1 MQIDQMKLTD
11 NVVKNIPDENT
22 NKGIE
27 NYIMQTDLQT
37 GIFHTNVETYSKDS
51 DSVSG
56 VSAGGRVN
64 MANATYQKPFS
75 ETEQKSVADDLM
87 QGMDMSAEDKK
98 NQMVVAANTTTPE
111 DYQKMMEDGF
121 TLNNSSSQTIITETD
136 KIKAVLAKAGV
147 DISIYG
153 DSLSEEQLKEII
165 GSEAVARQIEA
176 QMKQNDIPANDSNM
190 SDAQNAYDQ
199 ATQIGELSEEAIKY
213 LIKNDKEPTI
223 SNLYKAQFSSSSQY
237 NTQGMTSSMTD
248 EELQEMSDQIKQMLQ
263 SFGMIADDKNI
274 QDGCWLI
281 ENGLELNQ
289 HNMSYLQQLQGF
301 SISSD
306 NADEIVKS
314 IISAIG
320 EGARPTDAMMLDGY
334 SMKDQAEEAQSIIN
348 NATDSDIEYVINHG
362 LTLNIHNLGIAEN
375 IRKEYGI
382 NNEGSADV
390 TKVNEGNANVTKV
403 NEGNA
408 NVTNVKAGNAN
419 VTNVKAGPTNI
430 NEGNANVTNVKAGPT
445 NINEV
450 RANVTNVKAGPTNIN
465 EGNANVTNV
474 KAGSTN
480 INESAQIVDGI
491 LADALGINSGA
502 QGQVTQ
508 SQIEIISARRAL
520 EEVRLVMTSQANYS
534 LLKRGISIDT
544 KPLEM
549 LVNDLKQQEH
559 QYYADLMQ
567 QNGVEV
573 TDEKVEKFSN
583 VMSTVEET
591 KWQPAY
597 AINIKSSQ
605 DSINTL
611 HENGKAVK
619 ADFEKAN
626 ERYETM
632 MTAPRADLGDNIRK
646 AFRNVD
652 DILADLGMDA
662 TEENQRAVRILA
674 YNETE
679 ITSENI
685 AKIKAADEEIQ
696 RTFKNM
702 TPAVVLE
709 MIREGVQPL
718 DINISQL
725 NDIANRIKE
734 NINDDS
740 NEKFNKFLWKLEKNN
755 QISDEERTSYI
766 GIYRLFAQIEKADG
780 ASIGAVINQ
789 GSEITMRNLLT
800 AVRSNQKG
808 KMDYKV
814 DDDFS
819 GMNAVSNG
827 EKIDDQIMTAY
838 NQNCVRDITDM
849 LTPDN
854 IDAIANQ
861 DWENMSP
868 EQIKDILEKTQEN
881 VIESDS
887 EYAAEQLEMIEEAA
901 SVSEDIYRY
910 LDRYDIQN
918 NVINVIAASRMI
930 KNPNKVFG
938 TLFSEEN
945 MSNEDIEKIREI
957 KQKILEKF
965 SEAIKTPEDLATAQ
979 EELAEVATHAMDDM
993 IIEDRQATSIN
1004 VKEMRLASRQLQ
1016 LASQKS
1022 TSESYVIPVET
1033 GDGVTGVTLKIVR
1046 GKKDKGLVD
1055 IFFST
1060 DKMGKVAASF
1070 EAKDSGISGII
1081 ATSDEETRK
1090 LLADNLQMIV
1100 SGINDSS
1107 DEENEAVDIAV
1118 TCVHDL
1124 SSEKFEIGSLHKE
1137 YSLREDYEQDSKN
1150 PVQTKRLY
1158 KIAESFIKT
1167 IKSYH

>member
-27 NYIMQTDLQT
+27 NYIMQTDSQT

-301 SISSD
+301 SVSSD
-306 NADEIVKS
+306 NADEIVKN

-375 IRKEYGI
+375 IRNEYGI

-390 TKVNEGNANVTKV
+390 TNV

-408 NVTNVKAGNAN
+408 NVTNV
-419 VTNVKAGPTNI
+419 
-430 NEGNANVTNVKAGPT
+430 
-445 NINEV
+445 
-450 RANVTNVKAGPTNIN
+450 N

-491 LADALGINSGA
+491 LADALGINSSA

-573 TDEKVEKFSN
+573 TDEKVEAFSN

-755 QISDEERTSYI
+755 QISEEERTSYI

-827 EKIDDQIMTAY
+827 EKIDDQIMAAY

-868 EQIKDILEKTQEN
+868 EQIKDILGKTQEN

-887 EYAAEQLEMIEEAA
+887 EYAAEQLEMVEEAA

-1022 TSESYVIPVET
+1022 ASESYVIPVET

-1137 YSLREDYEQDSKN
+1137 YSLREDSEQDSKN

>member
-27 NYIMQTDLQT
+27 NYIMQTDSQT

-56 VSAGGRVN
+56 VSAGGSVN

-190 SDAQNAYDQ
+190 SDARNAYNQ

-301 SISSD
+301 SVSSD
-306 NADEIVKS
+306 NADEIVKN

-375 IRKEYGI
+375 IRNEYGI

-390 TKVNEGNANVTKV
+390 TNV

-408 NVTNVKAGNAN
+408 NVTNV
-419 VTNVKAGPTNI
+419 
-430 NEGNANVTNVKAGPT
+430 
-445 NINEV
+445 
-450 RANVTNVKAGPTNIN
+450 N

-491 LADALGINSGA
+491 LADALGINSSA

-573 TDEKVEKFSN
+573 TDEKVEAFSN

-685 AKIKAADEEIQ
+685 AKIKVADEEIQ

-755 QISDEERTSYI
+755 QISEEERTSYI

-827 EKIDDQIMTAY
+827 EKIDDQIMAAY

-868 EQIKDILEKTQEN
+868 EQIKDILGKTQEN

-1022 TSESYVIPVET
+1022 ASESYVIPVET

-1137 YSLREDYEQDSKN
+1137 YSLREDSEQDSKN

>member
-11 NVVKNIPDENT
+11 NVVKNIPDENA

-27 NYIMQTDLQT
+27 NYIMQTDSQT

-75 ETEQKSVADDLM
+75 ETEQKSVADDFM

-176 QMKQNDIPANDSNM
+176 QMKKNDIPANDSNM

-382 NNEGSADV
+382 NNEGSANVTNTNKDNANV

-408 NVTNVKAGNAN
+408 NVTNVKAE
-419 VTNVKAGPTNI
+419 P
-430 NEGNANVTNVKAGPT
+430 
-445 NINEV
+445 
-450 RANVTNVKAGPTNIN
+450 
-465 EGNANVTNV
+465 
-474 KAGSTN
+474 TN
-480 INESAQIVDGI
+480 INESAQMVDDI

-573 TDEKVEKFSN
+573 TDEKVETFSN

-597 AINIKSSQ
+597 AINIKSSE

-827 EKIDDQIMTAY
+827 EKIDDQIMAAY

-1022 TSESYVIPVET
+1022 ASESYVIPVET

-1137 YSLREDYEQDSKN
+1137 YSLQEDSEQDSKN

>member
-27 NYIMQTDLQT
+27 NYIMQTDSQT

-98 NQMVVAANTTTPE
+98 NQMVVVANTTTPE

-199 ATQIGELSEEAIKY
+199 ATQIGELSEETIKY

-301 SISSD
+301 SVSSD
-306 NADEIVKS
+306 NADEIVKN

-390 TKVNEGNANVTKV
+390 TKVNEGNANVTNVNEGNANVTKV

-430 NEGNANVTNVKAGPT
+430 NEGNANVTNVKAG
-445 NINEV
+445 
-450 RANVTNVKAGPTNIN
+450 
-465 EGNANVTNV
+465 
-474 KAGSTN
+474 STN
-480 INESAQIVDGI
+480 INESAQIVDDI

-573 TDEKVEKFSN
+573 TDEKVETFSN

-766 GIYRLFAQIEKADG
+766 GIYRLFAQVEKADG

-814 DDDFS
+814 NDDFS

-827 EKIDDQIMTAY
+827 EKIDDQIMAAY

-887 EYAAEQLEMIEEAA
+887 KYAAEQLEMIEEAA

-1022 TSESYVIPVET
+1022 ASESYVIPVET

-1100 SGINDSS
+1100 SDINDSS

-1137 YSLREDYEQDSKN
+1137 YSLREDSEQDSKN

>member
-37 GIFHTNVETYSKDS
+37 GVFHTNVETYSKDS

-213 LIKNDKEPTI
+213 LIKNDKAPTI

-237 NTQGMTSSMTD
+237 NTQGMTPSMTD
-248 EELQEMSDQIKQMLQ
+248 AELQEMSDQIKQMLQ
-263 SFGMIADDKNI
+263 SFGMVADDKNI
-274 QDGCWLI
+274 QNGCWLI

-289 HNMSYLQQLQGF
+289 NNMSYLQQLQEF
-301 SISSD
+301 SVSSD
-306 NADEIVKS
+306 NADKIVRS
-314 IISAIG
+314 IISAIE
-320 EGARPTDAMMLDGY
+320 EGARPTDAMLLNGY
-334 SMKDQAEEAQSIIN
+334 SMKDQAEDAQSTIN

-362 LTLNIHNLGIAEN
+362 LTLNIHNLEIAEN
-375 IRKEYGI
+375 VRKEYGI
-382 NNEGSADV
+382 NNEGRANV
-390 TKVNEGNANVTKV
+390 TNVNGGNANVTNVNEGRADVTNV

-408 NVTNVKAGNAN
+408 NVTNVKAE
-419 VTNVKAGPTNI
+419 PI
-430 NEGNANVTNVKAGPT
+430 
-445 NINEV
+445 
-450 RANVTNVKAGPTNIN
+450 
-465 EGNANVTNV
+465 
-474 KAGSTN
+474 N
-480 INESAQIVDGI
+480 INESAQMVDDI
-491 LADALGINSGA
+491 LADALGINSDA

-573 TDEKVEKFSN
+573 TDEKVETFSN

-597 AINIKSSQ
+597 AININSSE

-619 ADFEKAN
+619 GDFEKAN

-766 GIYRLFAQIEKADG
+766 GIYRLFAQVEKADG

-800 AVRSNQKG
+800 AVRSSQKG

-838 NQNCVRDITDM
+838 NQNCVRDITDI

-868 EQIKDILEKTQEN
+868 EQIKDILEQTQEN

-887 EYAAEQLEMIEEAA
+887 EYVAEQLEMIEEAA
-901 SVSEDIYRY
+901 SVSENVYRY

-945 MSNEDIEKIREI
+945 MSNDDIEKIRDI

-965 SEAIKTPEDLATAQ
+965 SEAIKTPEDLAAAQ

-1090 LLADNLQMIV
+1090 LLADNFQMIV

-1137 YSLREDYEQDSKN
+1137 YSLQEDSEQDSKN

-1167 IKSYH
+1167 IKSNH

>member
-37 GIFHTNVETYSKDS
+37 GVFHTNVETYSKDS

-64 MANATYQKPFS
+64 MANATYQKPFA

-213 LIKNDKEPTI
+213 LIKNDKAPTI

-237 NTQGMTSSMTD
+237 NTQGMTPSMTD
-248 EELQEMSDQIKQMLQ
+248 AELQEMSDQIKQMLQ
-263 SFGMIADDKNI
+263 SFGMVADDKNI
-274 QDGCWLI
+274 QNGCWLI

-289 HNMSYLQQLQGF
+289 NNMSYLQQLQGF
-301 SISSD
+301 SVSSD
-306 NADEIVKS
+306 NADKIVRS
-314 IISAIG
+314 IISAIE

-334 SMKDQAEEAQSIIN
+334 SMKDQAEDAQSIIN

-362 LTLNIHNLGIAEN
+362 LTLNIHNLEIAEN
-375 IRKEYGI
+375 VRKEYGI
-382 NNEGSADV
+382 NNEGNAKV
-390 TKVNEGNANVTKV
+390 TNV

-408 NVTNVKAGNAN
+408 NVTNINEGRAN
-419 VTNVKAGPTNI
+419 VTNG

-450 RANVTNVKAGPTNIN
+450 RANVTNIN

-474 KAGSTN
+474 KAEPIN
-480 INESAQIVDGI
+480 INESAQMVDDI
-491 LADALGINSGA
+491 LADALGINSDA

-573 TDEKVEKFSN
+573 TDEKVETFSN

-597 AINIKSSQ
+597 AININSSE

-619 ADFEKAN
+619 GDFEKAN

-755 QISDEERTSYI
+755 QITDEERTSYI
-766 GIYRLFAQIEKADG
+766 GIYRLFAQVEKADG

-800 AVRSNQKG
+800 AVRSSQKG

-838 NQNCVRDITDM
+838 NQNCVRDITDI

-868 EQIKDILEKTQEN
+868 EQIKDILEQAQEN

-945 MSNEDIEKIREI
+945 MSNDDIEKIRDI

-965 SEAIKTPEDLATAQ
+965 SEAIKTPEDLAAAQ

-1124 SSEKFEIGSLHKE
+1124 SSEKFEIGSMHKE
-1137 YSLREDYEQDSKN
+1137 YSLREDSEQDSKN

>member
-27 NYIMQTDLQT
+27 NYIMQTDSQT

-190 SDAQNAYDQ
+190 SDARNAYDQ

-263 SFGMIADDKNI
+263 SFGMAADDKSI
-274 QDGCWLI
+274 QDGYWLI

-382 NNEGSADV
+382 NNEGSANV

-408 NVTNVKAGNAN
+408 NVTNVKA
-419 VTNVKAGPTNI
+419 
-430 NEGNANVTNVKAGPT
+430 EPT

-465 EGNANVTNV
+465 EGNVNVTNV

-480 INESAQIVDGI
+480 INESAQIVEGI

-573 TDEKVEKFSN
+573 TDEKVETFSN

-597 AINIKSSQ
+597 AINIKSSE

-766 GIYRLFAQIEKADG
+766 GIYRLFAQVEKADG

-814 DDDFS
+814 NDDFS

-827 EKIDDQIMTAY
+827 EKIDDQIMAAY

-1022 TSESYVIPVET
+1022 ASESYVIPVET

-1137 YSLREDYEQDSKN
+1137 YSLQEDSEQDSKN

>member
-27 NYIMQTDLQT
+27 NYIMQTDSQT

-289 HNMSYLQQLQGF
+289 HNMSYLQQLQRF
-301 SISSD
+301 SVSSD

-390 TKVNEGNANVTKV
+390 TNVNEGNANVTKV
-403 NEGNA
+403 NEGN
-408 NVTNVKAGNAN
+408 
-419 VTNVKAGPTNI
+419 
-430 NEGNANVTNVKAGPT
+430 
-445 NINEV
+445 
-450 RANVTNVKAGPTNIN
+450 ANVTNVKAGPTNIN

-480 INESAQIVDGI
+480 INESAQIVDDI

-544 KPLEM
+544 KSLEM

-573 TDEKVEKFSN
+573 TDEKVETFSN

-597 AINIKSSQ
+597 AINIKSSE

-827 EKIDDQIMTAY
+827 EKIDDQIMAAY

-1022 TSESYVIPVET
+1022 ASESYVIPVET

-1137 YSLREDYEQDSKN
+1137 YSLREDSEQDSKN

>member
-27 NYIMQTDLQT
+27 NYIMQTDSQT

-190 SDAQNAYDQ
+190 SDARNAYDQ

-263 SFGMIADDKNI
+263 SFGMAADDKSI
-274 QDGCWLI
+274 QDGYWLI

-382 NNEGSADV
+382 NNEGSANV

-408 NVTNVKAGNAN
+408 NVTNVKA
-419 VTNVKAGPTNI
+419 
-430 NEGNANVTNVKAGPT
+430 EPT

-465 EGNANVTNV
+465 EGNVNVTNV

-480 INESAQIVDGI
+480 INESAQIVEGI

-573 TDEKVEKFSN
+573 TDEKVETFSN

-597 AINIKSSQ
+597 AINIKSSE
-605 DSINTL
+605 DRINTL

-766 GIYRLFAQIEKADG
+766 GIYRLFAQVEKADG

-814 DDDFS
+814 NDDFS

-827 EKIDDQIMTAY
+827 EKIDDQIMAAY

-1022 TSESYVIPVET
+1022 ASESYVIPVET

-1055 IFFST
+1055 IFQFKYHCKPSLFSESCVSISSVGILT
-1060 DKMGKVAASF
+1060 VCIFCIFLFTVKLVEVFFYLLVRHACKHILVYSHAVLIASVINDVLVTALDISVTVRVVVRVKVIRRNRHVSLICGGCHAF
-1070 EAKDSGISGII
+1070 LDRLVRVCDII
-1081 ATSDEETRK
+1081 A
-1090 LLADNLQMIV
+1090 L
-1100 SGINDSS
+1100 
-1107 DEENEAVDIAV
+1107 
-1118 TCVHDL
+1118 
-1124 SSEKFEIGSLHKE
+1124 F
-1137 YSLREDYEQDSKN
+1137 
-1150 PVQTKRLY
+1150 
-1158 KIAESFIKT
+1158 KT
-1167 IKSYH
+1167 

>member
-37 GIFHTNVETYSKDS
+37 GVFHTNVETYSKDS

-176 QMKQNDIPANDSNM
+176 QMKKNDIPANDSNM

-248 EELQEMSDQIKQMLQ
+248 AELQEMSDQIKQMLQ

-301 SISSD
+301 SVSSD

-390 TKVNEGNANVTKV
+390 TNTNKDNANVTKV

-408 NVTNVKAGNAN
+408 NVTNVKAE
-419 VTNVKAGPTNI
+419 PTNI
-430 NEGNANVTNVKAGPT
+430 NEGNANVTNVKAEPT
-445 NINEV
+445 NINEG
-450 RANVTNVKAGPTNIN
+450 RANVTNVKAEP
-465 EGNANVTNV
+465 
-474 KAGSTN
+474 TN
-480 INESAQIVDGI
+480 INESAQIVDDI

-573 TDEKVEKFSN
+573 TDEKVETFSN

-827 EKIDDQIMTAY
+827 EKIDDQIMAAY

-887 EYAAEQLEMIEEAA
+887 EYAAEQLEMVEEAA

-1022 TSESYVIPVET
+1022 ASESYVIPVET

-1107 DEENEAVDIAV
+1107 DEENETVDIAV

-1124 SSEKFEIGSLHKE
+1124 SSEKFEIGNLHKE
-1137 YSLREDYEQDSKN
+1137 YSLREDSEQDSKN

>member
-27 NYIMQTDLQT
+27 NYIMQTDSQT

-190 SDAQNAYDQ
+190 SDARNAYDQ

-263 SFGMIADDKNI
+263 SFGMAADDKSI
-274 QDGCWLI
+274 QDGYWLI

-408 NVTNVKAGNAN
+408 NVTNV
-419 VTNVKAGPTNI
+419 
-430 NEGNANVTNVKAGPT
+430 NEGNANVTNVKAGL
-445 NINEV
+445 
-450 RANVTNVKAGPTNIN
+450 TNIN

-480 INESAQIVDGI
+480 INGSAQIVDGI

-573 TDEKVEKFSN
+573 TDEKVETFSN

-597 AINIKSSQ
+597 AINIKSSE

-814 DDDFS
+814 NDDFS

-827 EKIDDQIMTAY
+827 EKIDDQIMAAY

-1022 TSESYVIPVET
+1022 ASESYVIPVET

-1137 YSLREDYEQDSKN
+1137 YSLQEDSEQDSKN

>member
-27 NYIMQTDLQT
+27 NYIMQTDSQT

-314 IISAIG
+314 IISAIE

-348 NATDSDIEYVINHG
+348 NATGSDIEYVINHG

-390 TKVNEGNANVTKV
+390 TNTNKDNANVTKV

-408 NVTNVKAGNAN
+408 NVTNV
-419 VTNVKAGPTNI
+419 
-430 NEGNANVTNVKAGPT
+430 NEG
-445 NINEV
+445 
-450 RANVTNVKAGPTNIN
+450 RANVTKVN

-480 INESAQIVDGI
+480 INESAQIVDDI

-573 TDEKVEKFSN
+573 TDEKVETFSN

-597 AINIKSSQ
+597 AMNIKSSQ

-814 DDDFS
+814 DNDFS

-827 EKIDDQIMTAY
+827 EKIDDQIMAAY

-1022 TSESYVIPVET
+1022 ASESYVIPVET

-1137 YSLREDYEQDSKN
+1137 YSLQEESEQDSKN

>member
-11 NVVKNIPDENT
+11 NVVKNIPDENA

-27 NYIMQTDLQT
+27 NYIMQTDSQT

-314 IISAIG
+314 IISAIE

-408 NVTNVKAGNAN
+408 NVTKV
-419 VTNVKAGPTNI
+419 
-430 NEGNANVTNVKAGPT
+430 
-445 NINEV
+445 
-450 RANVTNVKAGPTNIN
+450 N

-480 INESAQIVDGI
+480 INESAQMVDDI

-573 TDEKVEKFSN
+573 TDEKVETFSN

-597 AINIKSSQ
+597 AINIKSSE

-827 EKIDDQIMTAY
+827 EKIDDQIMAAY

-1022 TSESYVIPVET
+1022 ASESYVIPVET

-1137 YSLREDYEQDSKN
+1137 YSLQEDSEQDSKN

>member
-27 NYIMQTDLQT
+27 NYIMQTDSQT

-190 SDAQNAYDQ
+190 SDARNAYDQ

-263 SFGMIADDKNI
+263 SFGMAADDKSI
-274 QDGCWLI
+274 QDGYWLI

-382 NNEGSADV
+382 NNEGSA
-390 TKVNEGNANVTKV
+390 NVTKV

-408 NVTNVKAGNAN
+408 NVTNVKA
-419 VTNVKAGPTNI
+419 
-430 NEGNANVTNVKAGPT
+430 EPT

-465 EGNANVTNV
+465 EGNVNVTNV

-480 INESAQIVDGI
+480 INESAQIVEGI

-573 TDEKVEKFSN
+573 TDEKVETFSN

-597 AINIKSSQ
+597 AINIKSSE

-766 GIYRLFAQIEKADG
+766 GIYRLFAQVEKADG

-814 DDDFS
+814 NDDFS

-827 EKIDDQIMTAY
+827 EKIDDQIMAAY

-1022 TSESYVIPVET
+1022 ASESYVIPVET

-1137 YSLREDYEQDSKN
+1137 YSLQEDSEQDSKN

>member
-1 MQIDQMKLTD
+1 MKLTD

-27 NYIMQTDLQT
+27 NYIMQTDSQT

-190 SDAQNAYDQ
+190 SDARNAYDQ

-263 SFGMIADDKNI
+263 SFGMAADDKSI
-274 QDGCWLI
+274 QDGYWLI

-382 NNEGSADV
+382 NNEGSANV

-408 NVTNVKAGNAN
+408 NVTNVKA
-419 VTNVKAGPTNI
+419 
-430 NEGNANVTNVKAGPT
+430 EPT

-465 EGNANVTNV
+465 EGNVNVTNV

-480 INESAQIVDGI
+480 INESAQIVEGI

-573 TDEKVEKFSN
+573 TDEKVETFSN

-597 AINIKSSQ
+597 AINIKSSE

-766 GIYRLFAQIEKADG
+766 GIYRLFAQVEKADG

-814 DDDFS
+814 NDDFS

-827 EKIDDQIMTAY
+827 EKIDDQIMAAY

-1022 TSESYVIPVET
+1022 ASESYVIPVET

-1137 YSLREDYEQDSKN
+1137 YSLQEDSEQDSKN

>member
-408 NVTNVKAGNAN
+408 NVTNVKAGN
-419 VTNVKAGPTNI
+419 
-430 NEGNANVTNVKAGPT
+430 
-445 NINEV
+445 
-450 RANVTNVKAGPTNIN
+450 ANVTNVKAGPTNIN

>member
-22 NKGIE
+22 SKGIE
-27 NYIMQTDLQT
+27 NYIMQTDSQT
-37 GIFHTNVETYSKDS
+37 GIFHTNVEIYSKES

-56 VSAGGRVN
+56 VSAGGSVN
-64 MANATYQKPFS
+64 MANATYQKPAS

-87 QGMDMSAEDKK
+87 QGMEMSAEDKK

-213 LIKNDKEPTI
+213 LIKNEETPTI

-248 EELQEMSDQIKQMLQ
+248 EELQEISDQIKQMLQ
-263 SFGMIADDKNI
+263 SFGMTANDKNI

-281 ENGLELNQ
+281 KNGLELNQ
-289 HNMSYLQQLQGF
+289 HNMNYLQQLQGF

-306 NADEIVKS
+306 NADEIIKS

-320 EGARPTDAMMLDGY
+320 EGARPTDAMLLNGY
-334 SMKDQAEEAQSIIN
+334 SMKDQAEDAQSIIN
-348 NATDSDIEYVINHG
+348 NATDSDIEYVINQG

-375 IRKEYGI
+375 VRKEYGT
-382 NNEGSADV
+382 NNASNADTASASVGDV
-390 TKVNEGNANVTKV
+390 SSAATANASVGNTSSAATANAN
-403 NEGNA
+403 
-408 NVTNVKAGNAN
+408 AGNASN
-419 VTNVKAGPTNI
+419 VNTDNTNA
-430 NEGNANVTNVKAGPT
+430 GNASNVNT
-445 NINEV
+445 
-450 RANVTNVKAGPTNIN
+450 ANA
-465 EGNANVTNV
+465 
-474 KAGSTN
+474 N
-480 INESAQIVDGI
+480 INESGQV
-491 LADALGINSGA
+491 ADVITEDASGINAGV
-502 QGQVTQ
+502 QGNVTQ
-508 SQIEIISARRAL
+508 SQLEIISARRAL

-573 TDEKVEKFSN
+573 TDEKVETFSN

-597 AINIKSSQ
+597 AININSSE

-652 DILADLGMDA
+652 DILDDLGMDA

-755 QISDEERTSYI
+755 QISEEERTSYI
-766 GIYRLFAQIEKADG
+766 GIYRLFAQVEKADG

-800 AVRSNQKG
+800 AVRSSQKG
-808 KMDYKV
+808 EMDYKV

-827 EKIDDQIMTAY
+827 EKIDDQIMAAY

-868 EQIKDILEKTQEN
+868 EQIKDILEQAQEN
-881 VIESDS
+881 GIESDS
-887 EYAAEQLEMIEEAA
+887 EYAAQQLEMLDEAA

-918 NVINVIAASRMI
+918 SVINVIAANRMI
-930 KNPNKVFG
+930 HNPNKVFG

-945 MSNEDIEKIREI
+945 MSNEDIEKIRDI

-965 SEAIKTPEDLATAQ
+965 SDAIKTPEDLAAAQ

-1022 TSESYVIPVET
+1022 ASESYVIPVET
-1033 GDGVTGVTLKIVR
+1033 GDGVTGVSLKIVR

-1060 DKMGKVAASF
+1060 DTMGKVAASF

-1118 TCVHDL
+1118 ACVHDL
-1124 SSEKFEIGSLHKE
+1124 SSEKFEMGSLRKE
-1137 YSLREDYEQDSKN
+1137 YSLQTDSEQDSKN

-1167 IKSYH
+1167 IKSYHTNY